1 VALVDLLQLVDG
13 AGGEALLLRPLVV
26 GIFRVVVAQAAVFF
40 F

>member
-26 GIFRVVVAQAAVFF
+26 RIFRVVVAQAAVFF